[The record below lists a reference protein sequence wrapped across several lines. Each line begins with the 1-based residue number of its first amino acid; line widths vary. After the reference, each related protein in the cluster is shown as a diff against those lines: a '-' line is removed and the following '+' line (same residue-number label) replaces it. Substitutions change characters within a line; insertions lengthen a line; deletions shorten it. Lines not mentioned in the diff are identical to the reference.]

1 MHKVV
6 ISINGG
12 NVEAIHSDIP
22 DVVVEVFDWDNIRS
36 EREDMEE
43 AEANVY
49 LESREDDYNYMIA
62 TLPQIL
68 R

>member
-1 MHKVV
+1 MPKIV

-36 EREDMEE
+36 EREDMETTE
-43 AEANVY
+43 ADVY
-49 LESREDDYNYMIA
+49 LESREDDYNHMIG

-68 R
+68 

>member
-12 NVEAIHSDIP
+12 NIQAIHSDIP

-43 AEANVY
+43 AEADVY
-49 LESREDDYNYMIA
+49 LESREDDYNHMIA

-68 R
+68 